1 MKRFVLAV
9 FFVLVSLWMVEQVSA
24 QSGKTLDL
32 AVEEAAA
39 ALSAALPSGSRV
51 MLANVDGPAPALT
64 EYINAAL
71 ASRIRAASALT
82 LVERSPE
89 VLQRITE
96 ESAYQRSGLVSEET
110 IAAMGEQT
118 GAQAVVTGSIARAG
132 ELYVFSVRAVDLA
145 GAEVKALYT
154 ALVRP
159 DTVLDGLVTNNQN
172 TPRPQWIDFPLEYG
186 RSRYENQTGT
196 GPAVG
201 LAVGRADGPSVWYYD
216 LGVSNRTATE
226 RRARDRARENL
237 QQNIAANIASDFG
250 AYIDILELS
259 AFGDRDIEDVQQI
272 VSRSVT
278 NSIQVRLPSF
288 ELLEWHIERGTEN
301 GAPWHRAYVL
311 VRFPRQDIINMI
323 EEINPAPIVQEIL
336 RDLAPPNSRTPQQD
350 MGALLLANMLEARS
364 AVIEA
369 LKSES
374 RE

>member
-1 MKRFVLAV
+1 MI
-9 FFVLVSLWMVEQVSA
+9 
-24 QSGKTLDL
+24 TD
-32 AVEEAAA
+32 
-39 ALSAALPSGSRV
+39 
-51 MLANVDGPAPALT
+51 VDAPTPALAG
-64 EYINAAL
+64 YINAEL
-71 ASRIRAASALT
+71 ASRIRTGGALT

-132 ELYVFSVRAVDLA
+132 ELYVFSIRAVDLA

-172 TPRPQWIDFPLEYG
+172 TPRPQWVDFPLEYG
-186 RSRYENQTGT
+186 RSRYENQTGST
-196 GPAVG
+196 P
-201 LAVGRADGPSVWYYD
+201 GPSAWYYD

-278 NSIQVRLPSF
+278 NSIQVRLPGF
-288 ELLEWHIERGTEN
+288 EVLEWYIERGTEN
-301 GAPWHRAYVL
+301 GAPWHIAYVL

-336 RDLAPPNSRTPQQD
+336 RALTPPTAPASSPQQD

-364 AVIEA
+364 ATIEA